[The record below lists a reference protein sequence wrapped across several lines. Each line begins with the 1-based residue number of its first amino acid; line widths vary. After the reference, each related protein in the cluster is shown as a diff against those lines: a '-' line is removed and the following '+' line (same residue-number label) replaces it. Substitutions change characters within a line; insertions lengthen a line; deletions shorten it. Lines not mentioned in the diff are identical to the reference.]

1 MIRLEHISKAYEGRA
16 VLEDFTVQM
25 ECGGIYCL
33 SGASGIGKTTFL
45 RILMGLEQPDAGRIL
60 CDAKTREACAGA
72 SAQEYEGQRK
82 KQRSEMRSAKHAGI
96 RIGAVFQEDRL
107 LEFADA
113 LTNVRLTA
121 QERGGGAT
129 QSEEILSSLLEQ
141 EAWGRP
147 VLRLS
152 GGMRR
157 RVAIARALAAPCE
170 LLVMDEPFAGL
181 DDQTKRRTICSI
193 LQYRKGRTL
202 LVVTHQEE
210 DCELLGADAVF
221 RL

>member
-1 MIRLEHISKAYEGRA
+1 
-16 VLEDFTVQM
+16 
-25 ECGGIYCL
+25 
-33 SGASGIGKTTFL
+33 
-45 RILMGLEQPDAGRIL
+45 
-60 CDAKTREACAGA
+60 
-72 SAQEYEGQRK
+72 
-82 KQRSEMRSAKHAGI
+82 MRSAKHAGI

-202 LVVTHQEE
+202 LVVTIQE
-210 DCELLGADAVF
+210 
-221 RL
+221 